1 MCDSSTY
8 NNCLTIIDDKKTLS
22 FNDLNN
28 KWNDFKNKFPKLYE
42 MLTIT
47 DNVDLNMLKFLC
59 DSAQNH
65 QNKTKNEQLETD
77 FAVSEKLGKQFIFNG
92 DKFSEP
98 SELEKE
104 KIKEKLRNKLL

>member
-22 FNDLNN
+22 HNDLDN
-28 KWNDFKNKFPKLYE
+28 KWTNFKNKFPKLYE

-59 DSAQNH
+59 DSAENH
-65 QNKTKNEQLETD
+65 QKKNKNDQLELD
-77 FAVSEKLGKQFIFNG
+77 FEVSEKISKQFLYNN
-92 DKFSEP
+92 KFKEP
-98 SELEKE
+98 SLQEKE
-104 KIKEKLRNKLL
+104 KIKEELRNKLK